1 MRSTTTRT
9 TKVILGLVVL
19 AVVAVVGGT
28 WTYINVIKDDAP
40 ERLTL
45 TEDPAASDASDPR
58 GDTAGGLEGTWMA
71 TDGSQAGYRVKEVLF
86 GQDTEGV
93 GRTSDVTGT
102 VTVEGTTVTV
112 AEFEVDMTTITSD
125 AERRDGQFHG
135 RLMDT
140 AQFPTATFVLTQ
152 PIELGPEAAAGEVVS
167 ATAVGELTLRGQTK
181 PVEIDLEARQSRD
194 TFEVAGSL
202 PIVFA
207 DWGIPNPSNV
217 AATVGDEG
225 EMELLLILVKR

>member
-1 MRSTTTRT
+1 MRA
-9 TKVILGLVVL
+9 TKVILGLLVL

-45 TEDPAASDASDPR
+45 TEEPEANDAAAPEDEAP
-58 GDTAGGLEGTWMA
+58 GGLEGMWIA

-102 VTVEGTTVTV
+102 VTVEGTTVT
-112 AEFEVDMTTITSD
+112 AADFDVDMTTITSD

-135 RLMDT
+135 RLMNT
-140 AQFPTATFVLTQ
+140 EQFPTGTFRLSQ
-152 PIELGPEAAAGEVVS
+152 PIELGTAADAGEVVS
-167 ATAVGELTLRGQTK
+167 ATALGELTLRGQTRA
-181 PVEIDLEARQSRD
+181 VTIELEARQSGS
-194 TFEVAGSL
+194 TFEVVGSL

-207 DWGIPNPSNV
+207 EWGIPNPSN
-217 AATVGDEG
+217 AAASVGDEG
-225 EMELLLILVKR
+225 ELELLLTLVKR